1 MITKRLNL
9 KPFVATKAMKGFFI
23 FERGE
28 DQMNAQGWIRGM
40 IAKNYSSTEFLQL
53 VVTTIQRQLQ
63 RWDETIDVVL
73 YENMFDKNNFE
84 IKIIEEGI
92 TYCIFL
98 DKKKVSKLQKDW
110 AFALDQFLW
119 EQLISKGFTIRKS
132 DGNYLTYCAI

>member
-1 MITKRLNL
+1 
-9 KPFVATKAMKGFFI
+9 
-23 FERGE
+23 
-28 DQMNAQGWIRGM
+28 MNAQGWLRGM
-40 IAKNYSSTEFLQL
+40 MAKNYSSTEFLQL
-53 VVTTIQRQLQ
+53 VVTTIHRQLHC
-63 RWDETIDVVL
+63 WDETIDVVL

-92 TYCIFL
+92 TYHIFL